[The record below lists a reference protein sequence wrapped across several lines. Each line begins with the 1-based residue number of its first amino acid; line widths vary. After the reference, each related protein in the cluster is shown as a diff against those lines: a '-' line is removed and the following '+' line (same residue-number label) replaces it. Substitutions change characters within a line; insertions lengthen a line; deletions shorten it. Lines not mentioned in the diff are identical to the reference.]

1 MVNLLFAGALG
12 GLVRGMVGFLKYQFT
27 YKNVPFKP
35 AYIGTIMV
43 LSAFVGA
50 ITTWAIAASDIKFL
64 QIEQINPAVALI
76 FGYAG
81 GDLIENIYKIILGK
95 STIYPT
101 TKK

>member
-1 MVNLLFAGALG
+1 
-12 GLVRGMVGFLKYQFT
+12 
-27 YKNVPFKP
+27 
-35 AYIGTIMV
+35 
-43 LSAFVGA
+43 
-50 ITTWAIAASDIKFL
+50 L